1 LLIAPSNYEALT
13 PAQAIAYQ
21 NELRQHIRIEPL
33 DKPINIIGGADI
45 SFNKYSEI
53 VYAGIILLKYPEMTV
68 IGHSSVISR
77 TSFPYISGL
86 LAFRE
91 VPALIEAWNKLDT
104 KPDLLVLDGQGIAH
118 ERRLGIATHF
128 GLVTGIPTIGSAKS
142 RLSGRYTE
150 PDNEVFAQS
159 PMYDKGEIIGT
170 ALRSK
175 KNCNPIY
182 ISPGHRISMEQ
193 SVEVIKNCIK
203 GYRIPEPTRQAHNL
217 VNKVRVDDGGTDAQM
232 NLL

>member
-1 LLIAPSNYEALT
+1 MPIKNSSFRGLGVSDYETFT

-21 NELRQHIRIEPL
+21 NELRQQIKVEPL
-33 DKPINIIGGADI
+33 DKPIHIIGGADI

-53 VYAGIILLKYPEMTV
+53 VYAGIILLKYPGMTV
-68 IGHSSVISR
+68 VGHSSVISR
-77 TSFPYISGL
+77 TSFPYVSGL

-91 VPALIEAWNKLDT
+91 VPALLEAWNKLEV

-128 GLVTGIPTIGSAKS
+128 GLVTDVPTIGSAKS

-159 PMYDKGEIIGT
+159 PMYDRGEIAILFTYHPAT
-170 ALRSK
+170 ALVWSK
-175 KNCNPIY
+175 VW
-182 ISPGHRISMEQ
+182 R
-193 SVEVIKNCIK
+193 
-203 GYRIPEPTRQAHNL
+203 
-217 VNKVRVDDGGTDAQM
+217 
-232 NLL
+232 